1 MAVSE
6 NFQFVKDG
14 IYFDVEFSNLDLENG
29 EFVYTENGELVCR
42 HNRKN
47 LLKNSYFDASEVF
60 DPRNLFLTEDE
71 IGDVVF
77 DGYAGSVADPDITVR
92 SYIVFEGDELRF
104 GEEYT
109 DANGA
114 QIQLMEHRIYALGQT
129 DTTLPGYVEE
139 ILPEAEWD
147 NYVDYNGVSYRKEED
162 EYGEYYRVYS
172 VEEGAMPEETINT
185 LPVREQG
192 EDPDSPQE
200 PTGPF
205 VDGMSLQDIENPF
218 RI

>member
-6 NFQFVKDG
+6 NFQFAKGG
-14 IYFDVEFSNLDLENG
+14 IYFEVEFSNLDLENG

-47 LLKNSYFDASEVF
+47 LLKNSNFDASEVF

-71 IGDVVF
+71 LGDVVF
-77 DGYAGSVADPDITVR
+77 DGYAGGVADPDITVR
-92 SYIVFEGDELRF
+92 SYIMFEGDELRF

-114 QIQLMEHRIYALGQT
+114 QIQLLEHRIYALGQT
-129 DTTLPGYVEE
+129 DTTLPGYVED

-147 NYVDYNGVSYRKEED
+147 NFVDYNGVSYRKED
-162 EYGEYYRVYS
+162 KKQHPR
-172 VEEGAMPEETINT
+172 
-185 LPVREQG
+185 
-192 EDPDSPQE
+192 
-200 PTGPF
+200 
-205 VDGMSLQDIENPF
+205 DIY
-218 RI
+218 